1 MLYLTTVEPRTI
13 SILTRLQAL
22 PDLNDFYLVGGTA
35 LSLKYGHR
43 ISVDLDIFG
52 HKRFDKETIIKVLEK
67 EFQNDF
73 VYAGNPVSWAVFCYI
88 QNIKV
93 DIVFYQH
100 PIIAETV
107 TLENIKM
114 YSNEDIIAM
123 KINAILGRGNKK
135 DFWDIYELL
144 NHYSL
149 SQMIDYY
156 YKKYPKQMLL
166 ISIPEA
172 LTWFIDA
179 EESPDPV
186 SLKSQT
192 WEQVKKGIQEKV
204 RDYLK

>member
-1 MLYLTTVEPRTI
+1 MLYLTTVEPQTI

-22 PDLNDFYLVGGTA
+22 PGLEDFYLVGGTA
-35 LSLKYGHR
+35 LSLKFGHL

-52 HKRFDKETIIKVLEK
+52 HNRFDKETIINVLEK
-67 EFQNDF
+67 EFGNDF

-100 PIIAETV
+100 PTIAETV
-107 TLENIKM
+107 TLGNIKM

-123 KINAILGRGNKK
+123 KLNAILGRGNKK

-149 SQMIDYY
+149 SQMIDFY

-204 RDYLK
+204 RDYLQ

>member
-1 MLYLTTVEPRTI
+1 MLYIKTVEPRTI

-22 PDLNDFYLVGGTA
+22 PELEDFYLVGGTA

-43 ISVDLDIFG
+43 SSIDLDIFG
-52 HKRFDKETIIKVLEK
+52 NHRFEKETIIKILEK
-67 EFQNDF
+67 EFGVDF
-73 VYAGNPVSWAVFCYI
+73 VYAGNPVSWAIFCYI

-93 DIVFYQH
+93 YIVFYPHQT
-100 PIIAETV
+100 IAETE
-107 TLENIKM
+107 TIENIKM

-149 SQMIDYY
+149 SQMIDFYY
-156 YKKYPKQMLL
+156 QKYPKQMLL
-166 ISIPEA
+166 IAIPEA
-172 LTWFIDA
+172 LTWFVDA
-179 EESPDPV
+179 EESADPI

-204 RDYLK
+204 RDYLQ